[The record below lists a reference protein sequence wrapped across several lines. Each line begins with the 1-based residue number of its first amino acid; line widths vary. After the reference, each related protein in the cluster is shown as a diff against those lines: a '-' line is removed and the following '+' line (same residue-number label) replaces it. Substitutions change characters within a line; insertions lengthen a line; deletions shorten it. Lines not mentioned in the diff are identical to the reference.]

1 MSLHKDFPDSPY
13 AILDPGIRWVP
24 ADETLRESD
33 MQKLMP
39 PLVAQLRR
47 KVKEFRDGGYASA
60 AETSKSLLNW
70 WFRRP
75 HLLPKA
81 DGALAEFQ
89 YYFA

>member
-47 KVKEFRDGGYASA
+47 KVKEFRDGAGV
-60 AETSKSLLNW
+60 
-70 WFRRP
+70 
-75 HLLPKA
+75 
-81 DGALAEFQ
+81 
-89 YYFA
+89 